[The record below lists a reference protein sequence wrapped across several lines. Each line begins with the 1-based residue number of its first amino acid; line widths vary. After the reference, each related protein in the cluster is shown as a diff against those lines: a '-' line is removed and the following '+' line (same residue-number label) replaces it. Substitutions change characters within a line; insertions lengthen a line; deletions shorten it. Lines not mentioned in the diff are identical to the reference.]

1 MTIPVVAHYVLG
13 LQIEMDNGLGV
24 HVVDALADLAHEQNA
39 IVFGEL
45 KVVGHDPFEEFAAS
59 DAVRVGNEYKL
70 L

>member
-45 KVVGHDPFEEFAAS
+45 KVVGHDSFE
-59 DAVRVGNEYKL
+59 
-70 L
+70 